1 MMKMFMKSTFLCLIL
16 LSKVFAE
23 EYEKARAVPTS
34 GPTPTINESSPD
46 LDIPM
51 QYYKCVSIKGSRP
64 CEGMDDFY
72 VPETGLFSD
81 LIGFNKYVSSEVNN
95 DSGIL
100 KALCPQNTNV
110 KHDLKKVA
118 YRYSM
123 FCGRMLYSQARWCP
137 QNSDQVRANPKLS
150 LCKAT
155 CIEYAK
161 SIADYGQTVCGNADN
176 SVGEKIKENIIN
188 KWCNLFTDD
197 PGCSVGTKKESAQC
211 GYSSASY
218 AVEAEQFNPHNKC
231 WDKGEGEANAQVLDQ
246 LREMAT
252 KEQTEKHEMG
262 KIRWKI
268 IYPISTVVI
277 IGAITAFFWVKQN
290 KKYKLGYIPGNSS
303 KMNDYEFVP
312 SNAKPSREYV
322 DDDFID
328 KFELEI
334 PKATL
339 TRSGSLSVKK
349 LNRAQAKPKDKKYMI
364 AIYNYHPQKE
374 DELELRSGDRVRVEH
389 EYEDGWGA
397 GINETTNKFGAFP
410 LICCSTNISNNEE
423 SLPKRSRSRVT
434 ASSNA
439 KRRSSNPP
447 VPPLPAVPVP
457 PATSTSLPSS
467 PLAKTHTS

>member
-123 FCGRMLYSQARWCP
+123 FCGRYLYAQARWCP
-137 QNSDQVRANPKLS
+137 QNSDSVRANPKLS
-150 LCKAT
+150 LCKSV
-155 CIEYAK
+155 CEEYAK
-161 SIADYGQTVCGNADN
+161 SIADYGQTICGNADN
-176 SVGEKIKENIIN
+176 KIGNQIKENIMN
-188 KWCNLFTDD
+188 KWCSMFTDEE
-197 PGCSVGTKKESAQC
+197 GCLKGVTKEDKYYGYESA
-211 GYSSASY
+211 SLAL
-218 AVEAEQFNPHNKC
+218 EAQKFNPSNRNWAKQDDGMLNELMQQADREVKETKTIGSSK
-231 WDKGEGEANAQVLDQ
+231 WQVV
-246 LREMAT
+246 
-252 KEQTEKHEMG
+252 
-262 KIRWKI
+262 
-268 IYPISTVVI
+268 YPLGSIGVVSVLTMI
-277 IGAITAFFWVKQN
+277 FWVRQN
-290 KKYKLGYIPGNSS
+290 SKYKRGYIEKSTT
-303 KMNDYEFVP
+303 KNDYEIIP
-312 SNAKPSREYV
+312 SNVEPSREYV
-322 DDDFID
+322 NDDFIK

-339 TRSGSLSVKK
+339 ARSGSLSVKK
-349 LNRAQAKPKDKKYMI
+349 LNRAQTVKKEDKKYMV
-364 AIYNYHPQKE
+364 AIYNYHPQKD
-374 DELELRSGDRVRVEH
+374 DELELRSGDRIRVEH

-410 LICCSTNISNNEE
+410 LICCSTNISTNEE
-423 SLPKRSRSRVT
+423 ALPKRSKSRIT
-434 ASSNA
+434 ASSSV
-439 KRRSSNPP
+439 KRRPTKQEPP
-447 VPPLPAVPVP
+447 VPSVPNLPKQASQLHN
-457 PATSTSLPSS
+457 TLY
-467 PLAKTHTS
+467 